1 MRHYPVKLSLR
12 LTTEEYETLRQ
23 AVATLRD
30 SWRGISSH
38 ARNAIV
44 AWAKAELHRAGQK
57 VGRR

>member
-1 MRHYPVKLSLR
+1 LRHYPKKLSLR
-12 LTTEEYETLRQ
+12 LSTEEYEKLRQ

-30 SWRGISSH
+30 SWRGVSFH

-44 AWAKAELHRAGQK
+44 SWAQAELHRAGQK